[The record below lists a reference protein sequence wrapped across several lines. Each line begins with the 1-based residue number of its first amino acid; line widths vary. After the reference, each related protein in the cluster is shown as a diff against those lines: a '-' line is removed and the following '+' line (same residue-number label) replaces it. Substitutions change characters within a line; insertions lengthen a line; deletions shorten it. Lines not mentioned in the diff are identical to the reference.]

1 MRWEVDIAPIFH
13 APGRSIGNRLTSK
26 TKIICHT
33 QMKYNEENITNA
45 LYNILYHKIMY
56 YV

>member
-1 MRWEVDIAPIFH
+1 MKGKQIYSPIFH
-13 APGRSIGNRLTSK
+13 APGRRIGNRLTSK

-45 LYNILYHKIMY
+45 LYI
-56 YV
+56 VS